1 MKTLMSR
8 TDAID
13 GVVVD
18 EAVNPEIMGQE
29 AMDRE
34 AAVSTATLSA
44 DQTGNTTHGP
54 AAVVMLSGRNFMF
67 GCAIVAALILLV
79 GRVASLPVWMLVAE
93 VLATILGLFLFGS
106 FRYQI
111 HKNALTYGML
121 MIVVST
127 FCGLQSSEWHLEIA
141 QHGWWYWTQQHL
153 LSFRGLDDL
162 VHADTMLFIL
172 GLTFFVSVIAQT
184 RLLEGLTFSLLRRN
198 QGKILS
204 TVIAVTAV
212 VALAS
217 GVLDGVSMIGL
228 TIRTLVI
235 ILLLAAAPIAD
246 IRHAVMVC
254 TTVTTVCGIWLAY
267 GEPPNLIMKANLYPR
282 LGNAFF
288 LIYCTPIALACYLV
302 VARHIRKRLRGRQVD
317 LDTMDVIDANAED
330 VRFLQA
336 TRHSEVVTPVEL
348 IEDHAAELDGRAE
361 LVLQRL
367 RGGDSLGLAL
377 VREGVP
383 EATRKRLLG
392 HLVSEDLAESLDRH
406 YILDAAGDH
415 EGALVAERA
424 VDETLASLASVRRR
438 AQKIGALALLP
449 FVGLLV
455 LHGFHH
461 QTPLFLASFA
471 GFAVA
476 LLGIATIPKM
486 RALALR
492 DARHEYAEYY
502 FLFPLFLSITLL
514 TNAGFFGQLQGLI
527 HQGIENLGHAHVA
540 FAQFI
545 GCTFLSAILDN
556 NIVADFASHGLHNL
570 ETATLHLFAM
580 AQIAGYALGGCWTH
594 IGSAQSV
601 VAYAFIQRDVD
612 ADYTPVQ
619 WIKDMTP
626 VIVEMLGVIAVI
638 LYAESAFLK
647 WLH

>member
-13 GVVVD
+13 GVVD
-18 EAVNPEIMGQE
+18 EAMHPDTMGDSH
-29 AMDRE
+29 MDRE
-34 AAVSTATLSA
+34 AMPSIASPLPDPPVTSA
-44 DQTGNTTHGP
+44 PDAP
-54 AAVVMLSGRNFMF
+54 AVVMLSGRNFVL
-67 GCAIVAALILLV
+67 GCAIVAGLIGLV
-79 GRVASLPVWMLVAE
+79 GRVAFLPMWLLGAE

-106 FRYQI
+106 FKYQI
-111 HKNALTYGML
+111 HKNALTYGL
-121 MIVVST
+121 LLIVVST
-127 FCGLQSSEWHLEIA
+127 FCGLQTSEWHLEIA
-141 QHGWWYWTQQHL
+141 QRGWWYWTQQHL

-198 QGKILS
+198 RGNILS

-235 ILLLAAAPIAD
+235 ILLLAAAPMAD

-254 TTVTTVCGIWLAY
+254 TTVTTICGIWLAY

-288 LIYCTPIALACYLV
+288 LIYCAPVAIASYLV
-302 VARHIRKRLRGRQVD
+302 VARHIRKRLRGRQVN

-348 IEDHAAELDGRAE
+348 IEDHAAELNGKAE

-377 VREGVP
+377 VRERVP
-383 EATRKRLLG
+383 EATRKGLLG
-392 HLVSEDLAESLDRH
+392 HLVSEDLADSLDRH

-415 EGALVAERA
+415 EGALEAERS
-424 VDETLASLASVRRR
+424 VDETLASLAHVRRR

-449 FVGLLV
+449 FAGFLV

-461 QTPLFLASFA
+461 ETPLFLASFA

-476 LLGIATIPKM
+476 VLGVAAIPKM

-492 DARHEYAEYY
+492 EARQEYAEYY

-514 TNAGFFGQLQGLI
+514 TNAGFFGRLQGLI
-527 HQGIENLGHAHVA
+527 HHGIETLGQAHVA
-540 FAQFI
+540 FAQFL

-556 NIVADFASHGLHNL
+556 NIVADFASRGLHNL
-570 ETATLHLFAM
+570 ETSTLHLFAL

-612 ADYTPVQ
+612 AKYTPVQ
-619 WIKDMTP
+619 WIKEMTP

-638 LYAESAFLK
+638 LYAESAVLK
-647 WLH
+647 WLR

>member
-8 TDAID
+8 TDAIE
-13 GVVVD
+13 GVVD
-18 EAVNPEIMGQE
+18 EAMNPEILGQE
-29 AMDRE
+29 AVGYE
-34 AAVSTATLSA
+34 AMTSTAGLPFDSA
-44 DQTGNTTHGP
+44 GAIAP
-54 AAVVMLSGRNFMF
+54 AAPAVVMLSGRNFMF
-67 GCAIVAALILLV
+67 GCAILAGMVLLV
-79 GRVASLPVWMLVAE
+79 GRVAVFPMWMLAAE

-106 FRYQI
+106 FKYQI

-121 MIVVST
+121 LIVVST
-127 FCGLQSSEWHLEIA
+127 FCGLQTSEWRLEIA
-141 QHGWWYWTQQHL
+141 QRGWWYWTQQHL
-153 LSFRGLDDL
+153 LSFHGLDDL

-235 ILLLAAAPIAD
+235 ILLLAAAPVAD

-282 LGNAFF
+282 LGNTFF
-288 LIYCTPIALACYLV
+288 LIYCAPIAIACYLV
-302 VARHIRKRLRGRQVD
+302 VARHVRKRLRGRQVD
-317 LDTMDVIDANAED
+317 LDSIDVIDANAED

-348 IEDHAAELDGRAE
+348 VEDHAAELGTRAE
-361 LVLQRL
+361 FVLQRL
-367 RGGDSLGLAL
+367 RGGESLGLAL
-377 VREGVP
+377 VRERVP
-383 EATRKRLLG
+383 KTTRKKLLG
-392 HLVSEDLAESLDRH
+392 HLVSEELAESLDRH

-415 EGALVAERA
+415 EGALAAEKS
-424 VDETLASLASVRRR
+424 VDETLASLAHVRQR

-449 FVGLLV
+449 FAGFLV

-461 QTPLFLASFA
+461 ETPLFLASFA

-476 LLGIATIPKM
+476 VLGIARIPKM

-527 HQGIENLGHAHVA
+527 HHGIETLGQAHVA
-540 FAQFI
+540 FGQLI

-612 ADYTPVQ
+612 ANYTPVQ
-619 WIKDMTP
+619 WIKEMTP

-638 LYAESAFLK
+638 LYAESAFLN